1 MARQCPSAMDS
12 SKSSESSSGK
22 KDIVCHA
29 CSKTGHKALSCPNR
43 SVKNKELDDN
53 SRRKDW
59 KAVKGVTTDYEVKKD
74 INILTGTIAGKEL
87 PFILDSGARITM
99 MPSEMVG
106 EAYYT
111 GQVTLV
117 KDANGGT
124 TERELARVTF
134 EIGGQVRKELVALAK
149 RDVNGGKGLLSID

>member
-1 MARQCPSAMDS
+1 MARQSPSAMDS

-29 CSKTGHKALSCPNR
+29 CSKTGHKAFSCSNR
-43 SVKNKELDDN
+43 SVSKKELDDK
-53 SRRKDW
+53 SRRKDG
-59 KAVKGVTTDYEVKKD
+59 KAVKGVTTADEVKKD
-74 INILTGTIAGKEL
+74 INILTGTVAGKEL

-106 EAYYT
+106 KAYYT

-124 TERELARVTF
+124 TERELARVTI
-134 EIGGQVRKELVALAK
+134 EIGGQVRKELVALTMEM
-149 RDVNGGKGLLSID
+149 